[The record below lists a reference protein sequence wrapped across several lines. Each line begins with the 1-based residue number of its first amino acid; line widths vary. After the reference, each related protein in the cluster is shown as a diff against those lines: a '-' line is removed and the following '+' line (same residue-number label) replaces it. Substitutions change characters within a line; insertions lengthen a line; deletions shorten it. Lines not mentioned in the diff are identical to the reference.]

1 MSNVLLLLLS
11 FLTFLGAVGVFIL
24 FLSLSPIKK
33 NNKTK
38 TQETE
43 QEIQLLRDEAKNY
56 LKHHRDL
63 QIRFSKIDEYLIEN
77 YNLNFQKIENLIK
90 QKNYKKNNVIDI
102 TNYIK
107 YRK

>member
-1 MSNVLLLLLS
+1 MYNVFLLFSLIC
-11 FLTFLGAVGVFIL
+11 FLAAVFL
-24 FLSLSPIKK
+24 FLYLSPFKK

-38 TQETE
+38 TQKTE

-56 LKHHRDL
+56 IKHHRDL
-63 QIRFSKIDEYLIEN
+63 QIRLSKIDKYLEEN
-77 YNLNFQKIENLIK
+77 YNLSFQKIENLIK
-90 QKNYKKNNVIDI
+90 QENYKKNNVIDI

>member
-1 MSNVLLLLLS
+1 MSNVSLLLS
-11 FLTFLGAVGVFIL
+11 FLAFLGAVGVFNL
-24 FLSLSPIKK
+24 FSLLPIKK

-43 QEIQLLRDEAKNY
+43 QEIQLLHDEIKNY
-56 LKHHRDL
+56 IKHYRDL
-63 QIRFSKIDEYLIEN
+63 QIRLSKIDKYLIEN

-90 QKNYKKNNVIDI
+90 QENYKKNNVIDI

>member
-1 MSNVLLLLLS
+1 MTLSNADLLFLLIS
-11 FLTFLGAVGVFIL
+11 FLAIVFIA
-24 FLSLSPIKK
+24 LSLSPFKR

-43 QEIQLLRDEAKNY
+43 QEIQLLRDEVKNY
-56 LKHHRDL
+56 LKHYRDL
-63 QIRFSKIDEYLIEN
+63 QIRFSKIDKYLEKN
-77 YNLNFQKIENLIK
+77 YNLNFQKIENLMK
-90 QKNYKKNNVIDI
+90 QENYKKNNVIDI

>member
-1 MSNVLLLLLS
+1 MILSNVLLLFSLIS
-11 FLTFLGAVGVFIL
+11 FLASVFIGS
-24 FLSLSPIKK
+24 SLLPIKK

-56 LKHHRDL
+56 IKHHRDL
-63 QIRFSKIDEYLIEN
+63 QIRLSKIDKYLEEN
-77 YNLNFQKIENLIK
+77 YNLSFQKIENLIK
-90 QKNYKKNNVIDI
+90 QENYKKNNVIDI

>member
-1 MSNVLLLLLS
+1 MILSNVLLLFSLIS
-11 FLTFLGAVGVFIL
+11 FLG
-24 FLSLSPIKK
+24 LSLLPIKR

-56 LKHHRDL
+56 INHHRDL
-63 QIRFSKIDEYLIEN
+63 QIRLSKIDKYLEEN
-77 YNLNFQKIENLIK
+77 YNLSFYKIENLIK
-90 QKNYKKNNVIDI
+90 QENYKKNNVIDI

>member
-1 MSNVLLLLLS
+1 MSIVFYLFEVVC
-11 FLTFLGAVGVFIL
+11 FLAAVSL
-24 FLSLSPIKK
+24 FLSLSPFKK

-43 QEIQLLRDEAKNY
+43 QEIQLLHDEIKNY
-56 LKHHRDL
+56 LKHYRDL
-63 QIRFSKIDEYLIEN
+63 QIRLSKIDEYLIEN

-90 QKNYKKNNVIDI
+90 QENYKKNNVIDI
-102 TNYIK
+102 TKYIK